1 MATYINQLLVSKDV
15 WWDFKIACLLDF
27 SPPPPPPSPLSVEVS
42 PTNEE
47 QIHRLIMN
55 RYKRSSAEGRTKP
68 SETTPFTPIE
78 LRRAGLSWEWMTGV
92 LNCRK
97 WKAGRDSSLYSSVN
111 SFKVGMIYP
120 THPPPPPPHKKKL
133 NVLMLSRKYLP
144 LLLCWNKRGYLKITT
159 RPRY

>member
-1 MATYINQLLVSKDV
+1 MVTYINQLLVSEDV
-15 WWDFKIACLLDF
+15 WWDLFIGFL
-27 SPPPPPPSPLSVEVS
+27 STPPPSPSPLSVEVS
-42 PTNEE
+42 STNEE

-92 LNCRK
+92 LNCCK

-111 SFKVGMIYP
+111 SFKVEMIC
-120 THPPPPPPHKKKL
+120 PPPKKKKC
-133 NVLMLSRKYLP
+133 LSAVPKIFNF
-144 LLLCWNKRGYLKITT
+144 LLYWNKRGYLKIAT

>member
-15 WWDFKIACLLDF
+15 WWDFKIACLSDF
-27 SPPPPPPSPLSVEVS
+27 SPPPLPTFGWSLTM

-97 WKAGRDSSLYSSVN
+97 WKAERDSSLYSSVN
-111 SFKVGMIYP
+111 SFKVEMIYP
-120 THPPPPPPHKKKL
+120 PPKKKKCL
-133 NVLMLSRKYLP
+133 YVPKIFNF
-144 LLLCWNKRGYLKITT
+144 LLCWNKRGYLKIAT

>member
-1 MATYINQLLVSKDV
+1 MATYINQLLVSKDE

-27 SPPPPPPSPLSVEVS
+27 SLPLPPPPFPLSIEVS

-97 WKAGRDSSLYSSVN
+97 WKAGRRDSSLYSSVN
-111 SFKVGMIYP
+111 SFKVEMIYP
-120 THPPPPPPHKKKL
+120 PPKKKKCL
-133 NVLMLSRKYLP
+133 YAVPKIFNF
-144 LLLCWNKRGYLKITT
+144 LLYWNKRGYLKIAT